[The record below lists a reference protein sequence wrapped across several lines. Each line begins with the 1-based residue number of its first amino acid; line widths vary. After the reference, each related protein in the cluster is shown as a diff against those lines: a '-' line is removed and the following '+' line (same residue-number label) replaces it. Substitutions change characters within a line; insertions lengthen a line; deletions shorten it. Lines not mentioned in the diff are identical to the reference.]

1 MPSGEGTGQGPRV
14 PLPRRAELGCPRE
27 RGRGDARGSGSEGA
41 AGLHP
46 SRFRTDAPSR
56 PLWPPR
62 ATSPVEK
69 GHALGRAAP
78 GPGAPSWRRVKPRAL
93 PYRLPVSARA
103 GPSGTGSDTA
113 AAAPDG
119 AGLASGSVTA
129 TAVRHTLPRS
139 LSEEPLKSR
148 GRGGAGHLA
157 ARLRVG
163 ACVHSSVCFG
173 DPCRKRA
180 VPEGL
185 CSPSPPVPVPRVP
198 RSPPSCPPVPLSQ
211 LGRCWE
217 GPWRRGQEPADLSP
231 PALQGDRQEGG
242 RPHQRP
248 AAGPAL
254 LPEGVLLH
262 HAGRHAAAAPHRA
275 GGHDGERPPAPALA
289 PGHPR
294 PRPRLPRRQRA
305 AGTASSET
313 NPSPWVL
320 MAPDQG
326 NWGDHGPPLHGPKAC
341 PSHQPSCSSWLWAQ
355 VAVSLVTGLGP

>member
-1 MPSGEGTGQGPRV
+1 MEVGALPSGEGTGQGPRV
-14 PLPRRAELGCPRE
+14 PPPRRAELGCPGE

-103 GPSGTGSDTA
+103 GPSGTGSDAA

-129 TAVRHTLPRS
+129 TAVTYMLPRS

-148 GRGGAGHLA
+148 GGGGG
-157 ARLRVG
+157 RDIWPPGCVRVG

-185 CSPSPPVPVPRVP
+185 CSPSPPVPVPRG
-198 RSPPSCPPVPLSQ
+198 SPVSS
-211 LGRCWE
+211 
-217 GPWRRGQEPADLSP
+217 
-231 PALQGDRQEGG
+231 
-242 RPHQRP
+242 
-248 AAGPAL
+248 L
-254 LPEGVLLH
+254 LPPGAPQPAGKVLGGALEEG
-262 HAGRHAAAAPHRA
+262 AGAR
-275 GGHDGERPPAPALA
+275 
-289 PGHPR
+289 
-294 PRPRLPRRQRA
+294 
-305 AGTASSET
+305 
-313 NPSPWVL
+313 
-320 MAPDQG
+320 
-326 NWGDHGPPLHGPKAC
+326 
-341 PSHQPSCSSWLWAQ
+341 
-355 VAVSLVTGLGP
+355 